1 MKKTVYIKG
10 MHCKSCE
17 VMLERDIKTIA
28 GVNKVAVSHI
38 KGLAEIYS
46 QDDVDLGQVTSAIE
60 KNGEYKVVGE
70 NEKGREEA
78 GKRGFYDYAFI
89 VALFAMVGAVV
100 FVLKDIGIA
109 RYFPDFGGQVNIF
122 IALALG
128 VVASLSTCLALVGG
142 IVMSFGEAYPI
153 KLDQKHPTF
162 SRLVP
167 HLYFHLGRVIGFAF
181 LGGLL
186 GLIGKRLSYSVQFS
200 GILTIIVAVVMLYIG
215 LQVLG
220 LVPNITR
227 LGFALP
233 KGLAHKIDGLK
244 PANHHLMPVLIGVL
258 TFFVPCG
265 FTQSMQ
271 LASVASGS
279 FVGGATIM
287 GAFAIGTLPVLL
299 GIGFGSSYAKKDRFG
314 FFNELIAVIII
325 FFALYSLNSGLVLAG
340 SSFTLASVGSKASQ
354 QVAVTNNN
362 VQVIKMDVDWGFSPD
377 SFTLKKG
384 VPVRWEINGVN
395 VSGCTNTIVIPK
407 LGISQRLKQGVNV
420 IEFTPED
427 SGSLPFSCGMGM
439 VNGNFAVID

>member
-1 MKKTVYIKG
+1 MKKTVHIKG

-17 VMLERDIKTIA
+17 VMLERDLKKIT
-28 GVNKVAVSHI
+28 GVNKVTVSHT
-38 KGLAEIYS
+38 KGVAEIYS
-46 QDDVDLGQVTSAIE
+46 HDDVDLGEVTAVIE
-60 KNGEYKVVGE
+60 KNGEYKVVE
-70 NEKGREEA
+70 EHEKTSGGSE
-78 GKRGFYDYAFI
+78 KRGFYDYAFI
-89 VALFAMVGAVV
+89 AALFALVGAVV
-100 FVLKDIGIA
+100 FVLKDIGIS
-109 RYFPDFGGQVNIF
+109 RYLPDFGDQVNVF
-122 IALALG
+122 IALVLG
-128 VVASLSTCLALVGG
+128 IVASLSTCLALVGG

-153 KLDQKHPTF
+153 APDRKHPTL

-167 HLYFHLGRVIGFAF
+167 HLYFHLGRVVGFAL

-200 GILTIIVAVVMLYIG
+200 GVLTIFVAVVMLYIG

-233 KGLAHKIDGLK
+233 KGVAHKIDSFKL
-244 PANHHLMPVLIGVL
+244 ADHHLMPVLIGVL

-287 GAFAIGTLPVLL
+287 GVFALGTMPVLL
-299 GIGFGSSYAKKDRFG
+299 GIGFGSSYAKKNRFG
-314 FFNELIAVIII
+314 FLNELIAVIII

-340 SSFTLASVGSKASQ
+340 SSFTLSNIGQKPAQ
-354 QVAVTNNN
+354 QAAVTDDKI
-362 VQVIKMDVDWGFSPD
+362 QVIKMDVDFGFSPD

-384 VPVRWEINGVN
+384 VPVRWEINGIN
-395 VSGCTNTIVIPK
+395 VSGCVNTIVIPK
-407 LGISQRLKQGVNV
+407 LGISQRLKQGLNV
-420 IEFTPED
+420 IEFTPEET
-427 SGSLPFSCGMGM
+427 GTLPFSCGMGM
-439 VNGNFAVID
+439 VNGRFTVTD